1 MTNTHYILAS
11 ASAILFSLGN
21 FRLGNYALEACVEGG
36 GLVPLIIAW
45 SLRYSRQSELGN
57 KADRKYIIY
66 M

>member
-1 MTNTHYILAS
+1 MHL
-11 ASAILFSLGN
+11 
-21 FRLGNYALEACVEGG
+21 RLVWRGGG

>member
-36 GLVPLIIAW
+36 GAW
-45 SLRYSRQSELGN
+45 YLSSLPGL
-57 KADRKYIIY
+57 
-66 M
+66 